1 MTLQDRLLANI
12 KKPLI
17 LAHLAFSGLYFVFAF
32 LGSWAKRKEGE
43 YSAFEFF
50 GGTGFGIIGVALGVV
65 LILLAL
71 MRLGG
76 YSKVLPGLGVEQL
89 TLAIGLAATV
99 NLFAFVFGWLP
110 VLPVKKDPAG
120 TGWAIV
126 AAYWPASFIP
136 QLGIIT
142 LARTKPNKGIRPL
155 SDTNRTTLSF
165 LTLVASA
172 GVIAFPFMTWLKIG
186 ALKLSTFD
194 GRTECDAL
202 GCKEILGKGASGP
215 RFGYLLLIAG
225 IVIGFT
231 ALMRIRPKGLAEPGP
246 NLLLSHCL
254 FIVALTTFLIPIAM
268 LITTLQNER
277 MSAGIGLWL
286 SLVSAA
292 VLILLSLY
300 ENHLRGAKAA

>member
-1 MTLQDRLLANI
+1 MTLQDRLLTNI
-12 KKPLI
+12 KKPLV
-17 LAHLAFSGLYFVFAF
+17 LAHLVFAGSYFVFAL
-32 LGSWAKRKEGE
+32 LGTWAKRKEGG

-65 LILLAL
+65 LVLLAL

-89 TLAIGLAATV
+89 TLAIGLASLV
-99 NLFAFVFGWLP
+99 NIFAFIFGWLP

-142 LARTKPNKGIRPL
+142 LARTKPNKGIRPI
-155 SDTNRTTLSF
+155 SNTNRTVLSF

-186 ALKLSTFD
+186 ALNLSTFD
-194 GRTECDAL
+194 GRNECDAL
-202 GCKEILGKGASGP
+202 GCKDILGKGASGP
-215 RFGYLLLIAG
+215 RLGYLLLLAG

-231 ALMRIRPKGLAEPGP
+231 ALMRIRPKGLAEPGA

-254 FIVALTTFLIPIAM
+254 FIVGLTTFLIPVAM

-286 SLVSAA
+286 SLVSGA

-300 ENHLRGAKAA
+300 ENRLRGAKGA